1 MSRRVEN
8 PPVGP
13 RPVPTLPPRRA
24 APARPRRAGRVI
36 DLRGGELVRYERMI
50 RVLRLLT
57 GLAFAA
63 ALAGLLLPDPAGK
76 AAAGVAVAVVVGSP
90 LLRVAWLAVRWYRR
104 GDRRYAAVA
113 VALLVVVGTG
123 SVIAL
128 VTR

>member
-1 MSRRVEN
+1 V
-8 PPVGP
+8 
-13 RPVPTLPPRRA
+13 RRA
-24 APARPRRAGRVI
+24 ARARPDRAGQVV
-36 DLRGGELVRYERMI
+36 DLRGGERVRYERMI

-57 GLAFAA
+57 GVAFVA
-63 ALAGLLLPDPAGK
+63 ALGGLVLPDPAGA
-76 AAAGVAVAVVVGSP
+76 AAAGVAVAVVVGAP

-113 VALLVVVGTG
+113 AALLVVVGTG

>member
-8 PPVGP
+8 SPVGS
-13 RPVPTLPPRRA
+13 RPVPALPPGRA
-24 APARPRRAGRVI
+24 VPARPHRVGRVV

-57 GLAFAA
+57 RLAFVA

-76 AAAGVAVAVVVGSP
+76 AAAGMAVAIVVGSP

-113 VALLVVVGTG
+113 VALLIVVGTG